1 MKIRLIFLAFIIFQL
16 LGLTKLQAQENPTKN
31 AQKALADLARQYEER
46 WYLDSLWAVENGWP
60 LQSGEATF
68 VGRQGQ
74 LPLYETQSTRTE
86 IEYYYGQELWAQPY
100 LLRGNGQTIGQWESP
115 SGNNTAPDIGNSNLN
130 AANITLQNAS
140 GNSSHA
146 TQVALRMVGTAQSDS
161 SAGLGLAPEAQLEV
175 WSSVNVES
183 TLAAEASKY
192 YVSNHSYASIRGWI
206 TPISFTL
213 NSQTENVN
221 WFSEA
226 NVDRQEDYGFG
237 RYEARDKAWD
247 EIAYYAPYHN
257 IVLAASNERGQSSSA
272 DTVVSFYYDATIPGG
287 YRFEKYANP
296 WPEADGGSDGFDCLP
311 PGTLSKNAWVIGAT
325 DVGSRPYQDVTDENI
340 NSNSAFGPTDDGRIK
355 PDFVAPGGFT
365 SYSAP
370 QVSASLALLQELA
383 QKKLGYALRSA
394 TLKALMMHSAYDFAP
409 SGPDYRSGWGLINPS
424 GAAAL
429 IDGQEVNSRFYE
441 QALEPNSTQVYYL
454 YLDSIRDLKASIAWT
469 DPPATPLSRDYD
481 SRDLNNSQPL
491 LINDLNIRL
500 IRLADQQSYFPFILN
515 PLQPALAAT
524 TGNNVLD
531 NAEQIFLKQA
541 SAGWY
546 VLSVDAQGNL
556 VDAQGN
562 SAAQN
567 YSLVLSGF
575 SRYYCAPENGYS
587 AHWNGQ
593 QWIPASP
600 TAGAKVRISGN
611 YTLSGDQYFGQLHA
625 DPGSQINLQ
634 GHDLHLAGDL
644 ISPDL
649 NLSGGKLYFDGTLKQ
664 NLCGSCKA
672 EQVYL
677 NNSGGLDI
685 ASENSRMEIK
695 DYLFLQSGSLTTANA
710 LCLIGGSGLN
720 NYAQI
725 HHESGGSWQGSI
737 HFSLFLPASSAS
749 GWRSLGSPVNTRLGS
764 LLKSLDNFALSP
776 NGSVFQWNARRSRWE
791 VPADTT
797 APFNALNPY
806 WIYLGENENT
816 RFNTFPFSLELS
828 GETPTSV
835 QQNLGFHDGS
845 GGQFVSGSIDSA
857 GWNLLSN
864 PFPENLNWSAIKQHA
879 DFSRTT
885 APLHGSYYVWDPQ
898 AGKYLS
904 HNGLVG
910 DSELGGSIA
919 PMQAFFV
926 KLNQAA
932 DSTSAAFNFNRS
944 HRHLSPANFRKKV
957 LPHWQLEWRFS
968 DSSQADRCYIAFS
981 SQSSAAFDT
990 DLDAY
995 KLMGDPV
1002 TGPRIY
1008 SLPPQGADAPE
1019 LGIQCL
1025 PWLQEG
1031 EKIALALKAP
1041 SPGPCSIKASAIQIN
1056 QAEPWYLIDRKL
1068 GKLHALSEKSYHFY
1082 YDVNDAAE
1090 RFWLWR
1096 APTNFHALDS
1106 TAENPLLWYYK
1117 EGFLHLKLA
1126 HWQESLQLSLVNS
1139 AGQKLWQQE
1148 KLSGVEWRIDLNLSP
1163 GVYYLLLESLDWSHR
1178 ETLYLGD

>member
-1 MKIRLIFLAFIIFQL
+1 MRLFFLAFIIFHL
-16 LGLTKLQAQENPTKN
+16 LDLTELQAQGNPTKN

-46 WYLDSLWAVENGWP
+46 WHLDSLWAVENGWP

-68 VGRQGQ
+68 AGRQGL

-86 IEYYYGQELWAQPY
+86 IEYFYGQELWAQPY

-115 SGNNTAPDIGNSNLN
+115 SGSNSAPDINNSNLN
-130 AANITLQNAS
+130 SANITLQNAS

-183 TLAAEASKY
+183 TLAAEATKY
-192 YVSNHSYASIRGWI
+192 YVSNHSYSSFRGWI
-206 TPISFTL
+206 TPLSFTL

-226 NVDRQEDYGFG
+226 NVDRQKDYGFG

-257 IVLAASNERGQSSSA
+257 IVLAASNERGQTSSA
-272 DTVVSFYYDATIPGG
+272 DTVVSFYYDATIPGS
-287 YRFEKYANP
+287 YRFERYASP
-296 WPEADGGSDGFDCLP
+296 WPEADGGSTGYDCLP
-311 PGTLSKNAWVIGAT
+311 PGTLSKNAWVIGAV
-325 DVGSRPYQDVTDENI
+325 DAGPRPYQDVTDENI

-365 SYSAP
+365 SYAAP

-383 QKKLGYALRSA
+383 QKKLGYPLRSA
-394 TLKALMMHSAYDFAP
+394 TLKAVMMHSAYDFSPA
-409 SGPDYRSGWGLINPS
+409 GPDYRSGWGLINPS
-424 GAAAL
+424 GAAA
-429 IDGQEVNSRFYE
+429 IINAQDANTRFYE

-454 YLDSIRDLKASIAWT
+454 YLDSVRDVKASIAWT
-469 DPPATPLSRDYD
+469 DPPATPISRDYD
-481 SRDLNNSQPL
+481 SRDLNNSQPM

-500 IRLADQQSYFPFILN
+500 TRLADQQNYLPFILN
-515 PLQPALAAT
+515 PQQPDLAAQ
-524 TGNNVLD
+524 TGNNNLD
-531 NAEQIFLKQA
+531 NAEQILLEQA
-541 SAGWY
+541 NAGWY
-546 VLSVDAQGNL
+546 ALSVSAQGTLINAQGNT
-556 VDAQGN
+556 
-562 SAAQN
+562 AAQN

-575 SRYYCAPENGYS
+575 SRYSCISESGYS
-587 AHWNGQ
+587 AHWDGQ

-600 TAGAKVRISGN
+600 NTGAKVRISGN
-611 YTLSGDQYFGQLHA
+611 YTFNGDHYFAQLHT
-625 DPGSQINLQ
+625 DPGCQINLQ
-634 GHDLHLAGDL
+634 GYDLHLVGDL

-649 NLSGGKLYFDGTLKQ
+649 NLSGGRLYFDGTLKQ
-664 NLCGSCKA
+664 NLCGSCAA

-677 NNSGGLDI
+677 NNIAGLDI
-685 ASENSRMEIK
+685 APENSRLEIT
-695 DYLFLQSGSLTTANA
+695 DHLFLQSGSLTTANA
-710 LCLIGGSGLN
+710 LHLIGGSGPN
-720 NYAQI
+720 DYAQI
-725 HHESGGSWQGSI
+725 HHESQGSWQGDI
-737 HFSLFLPASSAS
+737 HFSLYLPATSTA
-749 GWRSLGSPVNTRLGS
+749 GWRSLGSPVNTRLGPF
-764 LLKSLDNFALSP
+764 LKSLDNFSLAP

-791 VPADTT
+791 IPADT
-797 APFNALNPY
+797 AVPFNGLNPY
-806 WIYLGENENT
+806 WIYLGEYENT
-816 RFNTFPFSLELS
+816 RFNTFPFSLALD
-828 GETPTSV
+828 GETPTTV
-835 QQNLGFHDGS
+835 QQNLGYHDGS
-845 GGQFVSGSIDSA
+845 GGQFVRGSIDSA

-879 DFSRTT
+879 DFNRTI

-898 AGKYLS
+898 ARKYLS

-910 DSELGGSIA
+910 DNELGGSIA
-919 PMQAFFV
+919 PVQAFFV
-926 KLNQAA
+926 KLNQAS
-932 DSTSAAFNFNRS
+932 DTTSSAFNFNRS

-957 LPHWQLEWRFS
+957 LPHWQLECRFS
-968 DSSQADRCYIAFS
+968 DSSHADRCYIAFS
-981 SQSSAAFDT
+981 SQASAAFDPYF
-990 DLDAY
+990 DAY

-1008 SLPPQGADAPE
+1008 SLPPKGENTPE
-1019 LGIQCL
+1019 LSIQCL

-1041 SPGPCSIKASAIQIN
+1041 SSGPCSIKASAIQIN
-1056 QAEPWYLIDRKL
+1056 QAESWYLIDRKL
-1068 GKLHALSEKSYHFY
+1068 GKLHAVEDKNYHFF
-1082 YDVNDAAE
+1082 YDLNDDAE

-1096 APTNFHALDS
+1096 APSNFHALDS
-1106 TAENPLLWYYK
+1106 AAENPLLWYYK

-1126 HWQESLQLSLVNS
+1126 RWQENLQLSLVNS

-1148 KLSGVEWRIDLNLSP
+1148 KESGVEWHFNLNLP
-1163 GVYYLLLESLDWSHR
+1163 KGVYYLLLESADWSHH